1 MSLFSTLPA
10 SPAQLAIY
18 FSEQG
23 TPVFPCQPSS
33 KRPFRFDK
41 LGFVHG
47 FHDATTD
54 RSKIEGAWMIAPAA
68 MVGLPTGEIS
78 GWWVLDIDAKH
89 CDPEEALAELE
100 AHYGAFSTLVVKTP
114 SGGFH
119 VYFQWTPESAAL
131 SIFETEA
138 LPNGVTVDLRGNG
151 GYAIA
156 PGSRSHTGAYQV
168 WIDRDIA
175 AAPAELVTDMA
186 ALCNRSAT
194 FRVVGGTTS
203 LKYQRTVRDLAE
215 HIRNNQDWHKSQREL
230 IAKWTAAYG
239 VPPDEWVKLA
249 PLFQQDGYSLEQ
261 TIKEIHS
268 SASGAFGKYAPKPE
282 QQQGQPGDL
291 ELVPFMALQSRDPPE
306 FQVAGVVP
314 EKGFGYIYGKSAT
327 FKTFVTLDLALSI
340 AFGRAWQGRPVKPG
354 RVLYILGEGQGAFA
368 NRIRSWQSARALD
381 GADCPFWTL
390 FNPIQFTNPTD
401 IARLVAAVEGAAV
414 APDWVFIDTVAR
426 NFGAG
431 DPDKTQDMTV
441 FVNAV
446 DAVRQRF
453 GCGVFGVHH
462 AGKDE
467 TKGAR
472 NSSVLQAAADFE
484 IRTEREEGS
493 PAVILTNTKAK
504 DWEEFPRM
512 RLQTESVTV
521 TDPRTGEEVTSLVI
535 REGGEAIG
543 DAPTKGKPNGKIEA
557 AVFTALTQCG
567 TLTVG
572 EISARTGENKGSVS
586 RALASL
592 RAKLCVAKDEATGLH
607 FIPEENQ

>member
-1 MSLFSTLPA
+1 MESAGDGLMSLFSTLPA
-10 SPAQLAIY
+10 NPAQLAIY

-119 VYFQWTPESAAL
+119 VYFQWTPDSAGL
-131 SIFETEA
+131 SIFETEE

-175 AAPAELVTDMA
+175 AAPAELVTDMT

-261 TIKEIHS
+261 TIKEMQVAV
-268 SASGAFGKYAPKPE
+268 ASGVMGMEKFDDEVRSSVHDLGEVSAQLGRVIDQVNVLAPK
-282 QQQGQPGDL
+282 
-291 ELVPFMALQSRDPPE
+291 F
-306 FQVAGVVP
+306 
-314 EKGFGYIYGKSAT
+314 
-327 FKTFVTLDLALSI
+327 
-340 AFGRAWQGRPVKPG
+340 
-354 RVLYILGEGQGAFA
+354 
-368 NRIRSWQSARALD
+368 
-381 GADCPFWTL
+381 
-390 FNPIQFTNPTD
+390 
-401 IARLVAAVEGAAV
+401 AAVGGGMAAQSEGARQISEAM
-414 APDWVFIDTVAR
+414 AQLSESAGQTADSLRESTQAIAQLNDAAR
-426 NFGAG
+426 GLQHELGRFGA
-431 DPDKTQDMTV
+431 
-441 FVNAV
+441 
-446 DAVRQRF
+446 
-453 GCGVFGVHH
+453 
-462 AGKDE
+462 
-467 TKGAR
+467 
-472 NSSVLQAAADFE
+472 L
-484 IRTEREEGS
+484 
-493 PAVILTNTKAK
+493 
-504 DWEEFPRM
+504 
-512 RLQTESVTV
+512 
-521 TDPRTGEEVTSLVI
+521 
-535 REGGEAIG
+535 
-543 DAPTKGKPNGKIEA
+543 
-557 AVFTALTQCG
+557 
-567 TLTVG
+567 
-572 EISARTGENKGSVS
+572 
-586 RALASL
+586 
-592 RAKLCVAKDEATGLH
+592 
-607 FIPEENQ
+607 